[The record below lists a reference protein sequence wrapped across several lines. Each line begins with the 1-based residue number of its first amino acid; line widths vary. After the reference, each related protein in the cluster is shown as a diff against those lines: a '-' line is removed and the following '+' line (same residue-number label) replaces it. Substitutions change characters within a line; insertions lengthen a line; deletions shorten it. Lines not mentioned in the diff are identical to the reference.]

1 MLLSIVVSNPVP
13 SPFHIPYPF
22 PTISVIKVLFKTNK
36 NTKTQKHKENVSLQL
51 KIFRYSQMSLKSIL
65 LFMIQIFMICHL
77 YFSSLTSVP
86 FLSSA
91 SALLN
96 YLLTHTIS
104 CLFSFWNTLCF
115 PASTP
120 KFTHRKSVYLSNL
133 NSGITFGE
141 GFSVELTSKQN

>member
-1 MLLSIVVSNPVP
+1 
-13 SPFHIPYPF
+13 
-22 PTISVIKVLFKTNK
+22 
-36 NTKTQKHKENVSLQL
+36 
-51 KIFRYSQMSLKSIL
+51 
-65 LFMIQIFMICHL
+65 MIYHL

-104 CLFSFWNTLCF
+104 CLFSFRNTLRF
-115 PASTP
+115 PAFIL
-120 KFTHRKSVYLSNL
+120 KFTYRKSVYLSNL